1 MHLSEIIKL
10 YSIKRQSYSMQ
21 IKNIEEVGGSQD
33 RIQTVKTLSNCIA
46 NILILNYVTEGGGV
60 KS

>member
-33 RIQTVKTLSNCIA
+33 RIQTVRTLSNCIA